1 MEHTDCCFLFDNE
14 ALYSICN
21 RSLDMEKPNQG
32 WKNTNTYWAN
42 TGVRPNMNEHG
53 FFKNYWTRTNTNSE
67 NEPEHPCFFI
77 PEPNYE
83 SINRLIAQVIS
94 STTASLRFKGDLDV
108 DLDEVRNNLVP
119 YSRLHFPV
127 VSYAQDKIKDKVN
140 TLDEFTGACFN
151 ANNVMASIDPKDGK
165 YMSCFLLARGDVA
178 SSEVNMA
185 IKHIK
190 KNSWVTKF
198 LDSNIIWWPST

>member
-1 MEHTDCCFLFDNE
+1 MEQTDCCFLFDNE
-14 ALYSICN
+14 ALFGICN
-21 RSLDMEKPNQG
+21 RSLDMEKP
-32 WKNTNTYWAN
+32 
-42 TGVRPNMNEHG
+42 
-53 FFKNYWTRTNTNSE
+53 S
-67 NEPEHPCFFI
+67 
-77 PEPNYE
+77 YE

-127 VSYAQDKIKDKVN
+127 VSYVQDKIKDKVN

-151 ANNVMASIDPKDGK
+151 SNNVMASIDPKNGK

-190 KNSWVTKF
+190 KNSWVTYNLMIAYLRLNSKSYNTQTEEPSNLSIGVQ
-198 LDSNIIWWPST
+198 LDSRSD

>member
-14 ALYSICN
+14 ALYDICD
-21 RSLDMEKPNQG
+21 RSLG
-32 WKNTNTYWAN
+32 I
-42 TGVRPNMNEHG
+42 
-53 FFKNYWTRTNTNSE
+53 E
-67 NEPEHPCFFI
+67 NPG
-77 PEPNYE
+77 YE
-83 SINRLIAQVIS
+83 SINRLIAQAIS

-119 YSRLHFPV
+119 YPRIHFPV
-127 VSYAQDKIKDKVN
+127 ISYAPIHAKDKIKNKVN
-140 TLDEFTGACFN
+140 TFDEFTGACFN
-151 ANNVMASIDPKDGK
+151 STNFMATINPKRGK

-190 KNSWVTKF
+190 KNR
-198 LDSNIIWWPST
+198 